1 MTSAVGKRVRADHPF
16 AAYAAH
22 ELRGEITL
30 QLALA
35 EATLADPNAD
45 AATLREMGEGI
56 IAACERQRHLVE
68 SLLALSR
75 SEYGCL
81 SRERIDLAVATTE
94 ILRSHDL
101 CGLRTVMEL
110 EPAQTAGDPYL
121 VERLIANL
129 VANAVYHNVPRGR
142 IELATY
148 TAAGRTVF
156 TIANTGPVVSAE
168 DVPRLFRPFQ
178 RLGSRSANG
187 IGLGLAIVQAIAN
200 AHHARLIARAQ
211 TGGGLRIEVEF
222 PGY

>member
-1 MTSAVGKRVRADHPF
+1 MTSAVGKRAVADHPF

-35 EATLADPNAD
+35 EATLADPDAD

-56 IAACERQRHLVE
+56 VAACERQRQLVE

-81 SRERIDLAVATTE
+81 CRERIDLAVATTE

-101 CGLRTVMEL
+101 CGLRTTIAL

-129 VANAVYHNVPRGR
+129 VANAVRHNVPRGR
-142 IELATY
+142 IEVATY
-148 TAAGRTVF
+148 TVAGRPVF
-156 TIANTGPVVSAE
+156 TIANTGPVIPAE
-168 DVPRLFRPFQ
+168 AVPRLFRPFQ
-178 RLGSRSANG
+178 RLGPRSAHG

-200 AHHARLIARAQ
+200 AHGARLVARAQ
-211 TGGGLRIEVEF
+211 TGGGLRAEVWF
-222 PGY
+222 QSY